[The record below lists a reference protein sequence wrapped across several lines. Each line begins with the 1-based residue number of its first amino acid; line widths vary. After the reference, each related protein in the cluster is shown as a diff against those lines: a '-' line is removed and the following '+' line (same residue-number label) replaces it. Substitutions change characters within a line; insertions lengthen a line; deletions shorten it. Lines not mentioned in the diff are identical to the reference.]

1 MAHPLW
7 TKMVYSLCHST
18 RLRQSRGPRGQ
29 RLEGGVHAPPER
41 VWGLE
46 SFPWCFPIQQPSF
59 LVEHVIGRTKLYK
72 YPSPDVA
79 FSSSIFC
86 KFFCIL
92 LSAFLSLSL
101 SLSQTLVS
109 SLFLPFLAFSSTLG
123 LKVMN
128 FWLHCWV
135 SCLQSLSFVVSICFT
150 HFLWRLCTIVCSWRF
165 WIGYPHFRRLY
176 LDLDSRIR
184 CVTVYGFLFFLE
196 YSRCGSFVI
205 ALLGSIRLGSGVNIE
220 SHACRIVWLRTN
232 LWLSCCLPFILSS

>member
-1 MAHPLW
+1 
-7 TKMVYSLCHST
+7 MVYSLCHST

-101 SLSQTLVS
+101 SLSNSRFVS
-109 SLFLPFLAFSSTLG
+109 LSSISSVFFYSWLKGNEFLAPL
-123 LKVMN
+123 
-128 FWLHCWV
+128 
-135 SCLQSLSFVVSICFT
+135 LSFLSSIVV
-150 HFLWRLCTIVCSWRF
+150 
-165 WIGYPHFRRLY
+165 FRRLHLFY
-176 LDLDSRIR
+176 SFPLTFVYYRLFLKILDRIPAFSK
-184 CVTVYGFLFFLE
+184 TV
-196 YSRCGSFVI
+196 S
-205 ALLGSIRLGSGVNIE
+205 
-220 SHACRIVWLRTN
+220 
-232 LWLSCCLPFILSS
+232 